1 MKKVIP
7 ILNIIYLLSCHLS
20 LAQQLFTENF
30 NYPSAQTLTSN
41 GWSMSGT
48 MNTNPVLVSASG
60 LTFTGY
66 ILSGVGKAATL
77 TSNGQDVYKD
87 ANGSLSS
94 GSIFASFLLR
104 VDTARRNGD
113 YFFALL
119 ATSSQT
125 NYYGRVYARQS
136 SPGYYNLGLAK
147 NADQPVY
154 GMDSFAVGT
163 TSLVVLIYKFVNGS
177 TANDSLT
184 LYNFTS
190 GFPATQPATGR
201 MFTTGGSS
209 VDATTLGRVALR
221 QGAATLAPSVT
232 IDGIRVAGNWADLN
246 TPVSTAP
253 DAATSFVF
261 TATNQTSAVLSWNKA
276 GNYNNTNHTQLVFV
290 KPLNAIST
298 GINNANPAFINADTN
313 FSGSGSVYQN
323 DVLAKCIYKGDS
335 NKVSVSGLN
344 AGTPYFAMILGVSV
358 TDSVYST
365 AVFANGITNSNGPA
379 SVSGMSFSSGSTT
392 TARISWTKP
401 PVYSNANHT
410 TLLFIKEANAIN
422 AGVPTL
428 NSNLYTANSDF
439 KGASSKYEFDSN
451 ARCAFNADTNF
462 VDISN
467 LTPGTLYFFE
477 CYVVS
482 VSDSLY
488 SNPAKINGYT
498 KTPSIGG
505 ATNPSFV
512 GISGSTAR
520 INWTKPAGYLNA
532 TYTTLVFVKAINQV
546 NIGIP
551 TKNGSRYNASSNI
564 NFGSIYQN
572 DSLAHCVY
580 KSDTNFVNING
591 LIAGT
596 LYHAVIF
603 IVRDADSVYAPETL
617 ASGSSLGAPPYY
629 SINQINNINPSSG
642 VLDSNNVR
650 ATLRGVVYGVN
661 LRTSPGVQF
670 ILRDQT
676 GGIMVLNPTKDFGY
690 LVKEGDSIEVQGF
703 LGQNRG
709 WTNITSLDT
718 IIFSGNGKAIKQP
731 DLTSAL
737 NESTENN
744 LVKITNLRLVTPMAT
759 WPKLNA
765 AYQAYKTGTTDTFTI
780 RIFATTNV
788 GGSAAPSGEFSI
800 TGLGGQTS
808 SSFVAPFAFN
818 GYFIL
823 PSRAEDIVFVPD
835 TLSPFNLI
843 IPLNNSVI
851 DLKGDTS
858 QTLTVTY
865 TKSKEI
871 SGVAPASYHFL
882 LDYPSGTFT
891 SPLLNISLNNGGSDT
906 SASLWYTAIA
916 NGLPNLKYGDSLIA
930 KWTIKASTGGSW
942 KLANQSRSI
951 IFKRG
956 AFTGLSAVK
965 ISNNIFIY
973 PNPATDYFTIQSP
986 FEPTWV
992 EVSDM
997 SGKMIQTF
1005 EPANSYPVNH
1015 LPKGLYFVRIKMGEQ
1030 TLMKKLVLG
1039 N

>member
-1 MKKVIP
+1 MKKGTL
-7 ILNIIYLLSCHLS
+7 ILNILFLFGFHLS

-30 NYPSAQTLTSN
+30 NYTSAQPLTSN

-48 MNTNPVLVSASG
+48 VNTNPVLVSPSG

-87 ANGSLSS
+87 ASGSLST
-94 GSIFASFLLR
+94 GNVYASFMLR

-136 SPGYYNLGLAK
+136 SPGYYNLGVAK

-154 GMDSFAVGT
+154 GLDSFAVGT
-163 TSLVVLIYKFVNGS
+163 TSLVVLKYKFVNGS
-177 TANDSLT
+177 IPNDSLI
-184 LYNFTS
+184 LYNFTGS
-190 GFPATQPATGR
+190 IPATEPSIVR
-201 MFTTGGSS
+201 LFTTGGTS

-221 QGAATLAPSVT
+221 QGTVTQSPSVT
-232 IDGIRVAGNWADLN
+232 IDGIRVTNNWADIN
-246 TPVSTAP
+246 ASASAP
-253 DAATSFVF
+253 NAATSFIF
-261 TATNQTSAVLSWNKA
+261 TASGKTSADLSWTKA
-276 GNYNNTNHTQLVFV
+276 SNYNNTNHTQLIFI
-290 KPLNAIST
+290 KPLNAITT
-298 GINNANPAFINADTN
+298 GINNANPANINADTN

-344 AGTPYFAMILGVSV
+344 AGTPYFAIILGVNIN
-358 TDSVYST
+358 DSIYSP
-365 AVFANGITNSNGPA
+365 AAYANGITNSNGPA
-379 SVSGMSFSSGSTT
+379 SVSGMSFISGSTT

-401 PVYSNANHT
+401 GSYNNANHT
-410 TLLFIKEANAIN
+410 TLLFVKEATSIN

-428 NSNLYTANSDF
+428 NSNLYSANSDF
-439 KGASSKYEFDSN
+439 KGASSKYEFDTS
-451 ARCAFNADTNF
+451 AKCAFNDDTNF

-467 LTPGTLYFFE
+467 LNPGTLYYFE
-477 CYVVS
+477 SYVVS

-488 SNPAKINGYT
+488 SNPAKINGST

-512 GISGSTAR
+512 GISGNTAR

-546 NIGIP
+546 NIGTP
-551 TKNGSRYNASSNI
+551 TKNGSRYNASTNI

-603 IVRDADSVYAPETL
+603 IVRDADSVYAPETTV
-617 ASGSSLGAPPYY
+617 SGSSLGAPPYY
-629 SINQINNINPSSG
+629 SIDQINHINLTSG

-650 ATLRGVVYGVN
+650 ATLRGIVYGVN

-670 ILRDQT
+670 IMRDQT
-676 GGIMVLNPTKDFGY
+676 GGIMVLNTTKDFGY
-690 LVKEGDSIEVQGF
+690 MVKEGDSIEVQGF

-718 IIFSGNGKAIKQP
+718 IIFSGTGKAIKQP
-731 DLTSAL
+731 DLVSAL

-744 LVKITNLRLVTPMAT
+744 LLKITGLRLVTPMAT

-780 RIFATTNV
+780 RTFATSNV
-788 GGSAAPSGEFSI
+788 GGSTAPPGEFSI

-818 GYFIL
+818 GYFIF

-858 QTLTVTY
+858 QTLTLTY

-871 SGVAPASYHFL
+871 IGVAPASYHFL
-882 LDYPSGTFT
+882 LDYPSGTFA
-891 SPLLNISLNNGGSDT
+891 SPLLSISLNNGGSDT
-906 SASLWYTAIA
+906 SASLLYTAIA
-916 NGLPNLKYGDSLIA
+916 SGLPNLKYGDSLIA

-942 KLANQSRSI
+942 KLANQNRTI

-965 ISNNIFIY
+965 ISNHIFIY
-973 PNPATDYFTIQSP
+973 PNPALDYFTIQSP

-1005 EPANSYPVNH
+1005 EPASSYPVNH

-1030 TLMKKLVLG
+1030 ILMKKLVLG